1 MILLDM
7 DMPKSCHDCKLAH
20 DEIYCSVTHK
30 SILDQRIDFRKERLP
45 ECPLKQF
52 IQPPKADFIRKAT
65 TDEWKKFYNKKTAP
79 Q

>member
-52 IQPPKADFIRKAT
+52 RQPHKADFIRKAT

>member
-30 SILDQRIDFRKERLP
+30 SVLDQRIDFTKERLP
-45 ECPLKQF
+45 GCPIIDRLDLMCYQAKFLCEC
-52 IQPPKADFIRKAT
+52 IND
-65 TDEWKKFYNKKTAP
+65 NKKTAP